1 MKSLEDRARMAYRRR
16 FGNDAPIPSVSVD
29 ETEGV
34 VELYNVNGVLGGYRI
49 TDNGLTWD
57 AKLAK
62 WLQREYDRIF
72 CEKSA
77 AWEEEHK
84 QLARGPVS

>member
-1 MKSLEDRARMAYRRR
+1 MMNIENRARMAYSRR

-34 VELYNVNGVLGGYRI
+34 VELYNVNGVLGAYRI
-49 TDNGLTWD
+49 TDKGLKWD

-62 WLQREYDRIF
+62 QIQREYDQILRERI
-72 CEKSA
+72 
-77 AWEEEHK
+77 AWDEEQKRRVTER
-84 QLARGPVS
+84 AS